1 MDILRNPPG
10 FRQFAKQV
18 ADLDEATE
26 NLMHFSDQKWEKL
39 QHMSGLLQ
47 DWYSRSMSEKFE
59 AQERERVKKYKSNLR
74 KALGGMFGKYKD
86 TKTSER
92 ESSSIS

>member
-1 MDILRNPPG
+1 MAAENENLQKKLYKANEHLSNLRHEMDILRNPPG

-59 AQERERVKKYKSNLR
+59 A
-74 KALGGMFGKYKD
+74 
-86 TKTSER
+86 
-92 ESSSIS
+92 